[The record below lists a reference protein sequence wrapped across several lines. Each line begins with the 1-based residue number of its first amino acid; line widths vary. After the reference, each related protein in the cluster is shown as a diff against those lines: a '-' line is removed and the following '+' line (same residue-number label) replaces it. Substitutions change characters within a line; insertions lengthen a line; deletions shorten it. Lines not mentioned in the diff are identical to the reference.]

1 MDDNWGYPYLG
12 WIGISGIVWNIQ
24 NMGSQLQYT
33 VHAVDIV
40 VKQEQL

>member
-12 WIGISGIVWNIQ
+12 MDRYFWNCFNIQ